1 MSKQNFYFLPQV
13 TLFDL
18 KANLICWERGT
29 GWGTYESGSKRGIW
43 RLWKTKENLS
53 VETVKDKVFI
63 LQLFAQITWLLSY
76 IRELSLQKEGEL
88 TTAGE
93 VLLGYK
99 ELPPSS
105 FCSLMFAPL
114 ETESWVS
121 TSFELIFPISTCV
134 SHFLLGLGL
143 YFSVLEKYYKQ

>member
-53 VETVKDKVFI
+53 VEPVKDKVFI

-76 IRELSLQKEGEL
+76 TRELSLQKEGEL

-105 FCSLMFAPL
+105 FCSLMFVHWKQNP
-114 ETESWVS
+114 ESLPALS
-121 TSFELIFPISTCV
+121 SSFPFPHAFPTSFWALVCIFL
-134 SHFLLGLGL
+134 F
-143 YFSVLEKYYKQ
+143 